1 MGILTPRRPGLYVLL
16 AALLALWGS
25 AAAAAEDEGYVS
37 VDAAYGT
44 AQTLVVTGRAFEE
57 PPLPPPE
64 DEGSRLG
71 NLFRSARLLD
81 TDEYENR
88 PVTVTVANR
97 TFETLTNSDGVYRIR
112 VGCGEQAFPL
122 GRTEVRVRVEIEP
135 GHSIGTSGT
144 AYIYPVNVSRVVVS
158 DFDDTLC
165 HTGATEGAEGVWRVL
180 TWDPE
185 RMEPV
190 EGMKGFL
197 SALSKAREGA
207 PRLPVFYLSAGPIN
221 FQPRVAEFLERNGFP
236 PGTLL
241 LRNFGLGAD
250 ADPFSSKRYKT
261 QHLTPLFE
269 MYPEAC
275 FVLIGDSGEKDPEVY
290 AGLRAEYP
298 DRVAA
303 IFIRRLGDADRP
315 EDEARLSDMVVFR
328 NAAEAVKAARAQR
341 LLAEPDEEGGSNEG
355 TGRAEPDEPAR

>member
-1 MGILTPRRPGLYVLL
+1 MGSLTPRRTGVCVLL
-16 AALLALWGS
+16 AALLAQWGS
-25 AAAAAEDEGYVS
+25 TAAAAEDEGHVS

-44 AQTLVVTGRAFEE
+44 AETLVVTGRAFEE
-57 PPLPPPE
+57 PPLTPPE

-81 TDEYENR
+81 TDEYEDR
-88 PVTVTVANR
+88 PVTITVANR

-112 VGCGEQAFPL
+112 VDCGKQAFPL
-122 GRTEVRVRVEIEP
+122 GRTEVSVKVEIEP
-135 GHSIGTSGT
+135 GHSIETSGT
-144 AYIYPVNVSRVVVS
+144 AYIYPVNVPRVVVS

-165 HTGATEGAEGVWRVL
+165 HTGATEGAEVIWRVL

-197 SALSKAREGA
+197 SALSKATDGA
-207 PRLPVFYLSAGPIN
+207 PQLPVFYLSAGPIN
-221 FQPRVAEFLERNGFP
+221 FQPRVEEFLERNSFP

-250 ADPFSSKRYKT
+250 ADPFSSEKYKT
-261 QHLTPLFE
+261 QHLAPLFE
-269 MYPEAC
+269 MYPEAR
-275 FVLIGDSGEKDPEVY
+275 FVLVGDSGEKDPEAY
-290 AGLRAEYP
+290 AGLRGDYP

-303 IFIRRLGDADRP
+303 IFIRRVGDADRP
-315 EDEARLSDMVVFR
+315 EDGARLSDMVVFR
-328 NAAEAVKAARAQR
+328 EAAGAVKAARAQG
-341 LLAEPDEEGGSNEG
+341 LLVKPDEKGESNES
-355 TGRAEPDEPAR
+355 TRRTEPDEPAR